1 MPAHPGSSKD
11 RMRSM
16 FRVQAPAPGQADE
29 SVSGPDSQA
38 SQAPQPTRRRASPAA
53 NPSRRRPEQML
64 PSGDRVVTD
73 SDAAPVETA
82 ATGRAGRYV
91 RRAFTVDERLL
102 QDVTDAVVVLSGW
115 PHQLTLTQFVD
126 EAFRTQLEC
135 W

>member
-1 MPAHPGSSKD
+1 
-11 RMRSM
+11 
-16 FRVQAPAPGQADE
+16 
-29 SVSGPDSQA
+29 
-38 SQAPQPTRRRASPAA
+38 
-53 NPSRRRPEQML
+53 ML

-126 EAFRTQLEC
+126 EAFRRQLER
-135 W
+135 WQIQYNEGKPFPRTGARLRRGRRPGT